1 MVQPWRLSCFHFR
14 FAYVASQHRLQNGF
28 FHTVHSHCI
37 LAIWQ
42 SYIGIVVVESGIIGW
57 YDLRP
62 NVLRLFPSAR
72 KRLALLP
79 AKRQA
84 LKKDLR
90 AFLRRI
96 GPELG
101 DIYSS
106 KTVDWAKIQ
115 EENEQLSREDAVSK
129 KEK

>member
-1 MVQPWRLSCFHFR
+1 MFK
-14 FAYVASQHRLQNGF
+14 AYV
-28 FHTVHSHCI
+28 
-37 LAIWQ
+37 
-42 SYIGIVVVESGIIGW
+42 GIVVVESGIIGW

-72 KRLALLP
+72 RRLAMLP
-79 AKRQA
+79 ATRKA
-84 LKKDLR
+84 LKDDLR
-90 AFLRRI
+90 SFLRLI

-115 EENEQLSREDAVSK
+115 EENELLSREDPDK
-129 KEK
+129 KDM